1 MGAEREK
8 GRKAQERRAWVNVW
22 RGRASFFAVTGFQD
36 QDFFQAL
43 PSFLKPSS
51 SRCSGIF
58 NSPRERRGYL
68 PPNRPIFISP
78 SFPLTHL
85 HPKNTTFSLQKPEAS
100 YLTSQACI
108 ILDYNNRSFFILP
121 FPRPSTS
128 PSYIQKIH
136 IDASFLPFPLLY
148 FETRLLK

>member
-1 MGAEREK
+1 MCVAGVVPAFL
-8 GRKAQERRAWVNVW
+8 QL
-22 RGRASFFAVTGFQD
+22 
-36 QDFFQAL
+36 QDFRTWIFFKPFPPFSHL
-43 PSFLKPSS
+43 PVL
-51 SRCSGIF
+51 CSGIF
-58 NSPRERRGYL
+58 NSPRQRRGYL

-78 SFPLTHL
+78 SFPPTHL

>member
-1 MGAEREK
+1 MCVAGVVPAFL
-8 GRKAQERRAWVNVW
+8 QL
-22 RGRASFFAVTGFQD
+22 QD
-36 QDFFQAL
+36 FRTWIFFQAL
-43 PSFLKPSS
+43 PSFLPPSS

-68 PPNRPIFISP
+68 PPNRPSFISP
-78 SFPLTHL
+78 SFPPTHL

-128 PSYIQKIH
+128 PSYTQKIH
-136 IDASFLPFPLLY
+136 IDASFFTFPLLY